1 MSHGESDMTGK
12 IILVVDDEPH
22 ITRVVAVKLTSAG
35 YTVITAS
42 DGEEGYELA
51 RQHRPDLIITD
62 LQMPYLTGVQMC
74 RKLRETPETTS
85 IPALLLTARGF
96 GLSPEDLATTNILE
110 MLTKPFSPRE
120 VLDRVADVLRT
131 APARSASDDS

>member
-1 MSHGESDMTGK
+1 MSQKT
-12 IILVVDDEPH
+12 ILVVDDEPH
-22 ITRVVAVKLTSAG
+22 ITRVVAVKLTAAG

-74 RKLRETPETTS
+74 RKLRETPETS
-85 IPALLLTARGF
+85 AIPALLLTARGF
-96 GLSPEDLATTNILE
+96 GLSPEDLATTNVLE

-120 VLDRVADVLRT
+120 VLDKVGQVLGAGAS
-131 APARSASDDS
+131 APTPTEA

>member
-1 MSHGESDMTGK
+1 
-12 IILVVDDEPH
+12 
-22 ITRVVAVKLTSAG
+22 VVAVKLTAAG

-74 RKLRETPETTS
+74 RKLRETPETST

-96 GLSPEDLATTNILE
+96 GLSPEDLATTNVLE

-120 VLDRVADVLRT
+120 VLDKVAQVLGAGPGART
-131 APARSASDDS
+131 PGEH